1 MAQTHT
7 RVHFSDE
14 SVQRASQLTAAS
26 VEGSSSLLPSPCSLL
41 FLFLPQ
47 WHHGEQTGKGTYL
60 YANGDVFKGRWE
72 SGKKHGRG
80 IFTSGQSSFLETWE
94 NGTRTE
100 REPCKFYPPRLLRTT
115 KEDGAPMRSGVDKER
130 SIRTEIE
137 RLSSEL
143 AAIQRGE
150 QWQQHVRSSAF
161 TSLVSSDVAAIL
173 SPPHQAPGSN
183 PAAAAAGHIAALP
196 SPAAAI
202 EAAAALSPMDIA
214 AASAA
219 ASGASPAVSPCSGP
233 MDAETAALCEAR
245 PLSPLAAC
253 RPSSATADAAVP
265 HAAAAA
271 GNDSTARC
279 ATPALMLPAA
289 ATPGAAGASAAA
301 APSCCPTGSSRS
313 SSPSNDDSLCKV
325 CFIAEINTVLLPCAH
340 VAVCMECSTQ
350 LQRCCIC
357 RADIVEAI
365 QTFRA

>member
-1 MAQTHT
+1 MAVGLTLLLL
-7 RVHFSDE
+7 SL
-14 SVQRASQLTAAS
+14 SVRI
-26 VEGSSSLLPSPCSLL
+26 LLL
-41 FLFLPQ
+41 Q

-60 YANGDVFKGRWE
+60 YANGDVFKGKWE
-72 SGKKHGRG
+72 LGKKHGRG
-80 IFTSGQSSFLETWE
+80 IFTSGQSSWLETWE
-94 NGTRTE
+94 HGVRQE
-100 REPCKFYPPRLLRTT
+100 REACKFYPPRLLRTH
-115 KEDGAPMRSGVDKER
+115 KEDGVPLRSGADKER

-183 PAAAAAGHIAALP
+183 PAAAAAAGHIGALP

-219 ASGASPAVSPCSGP
+219 PSGASPAVSPCSGP
-233 MDAETAALCEAR
+233 MDAEAAALCEAR

-265 HAAAAA
+265 HAAAAT

-289 ATPGAAGASAAA
+289 AAPGAATTAAASAAA
-301 APSCCPTGSSRS
+301 APSCCPTVSSRS

-357 RADIVEAI
+357 RRDIADAI
-365 QTFRA
+365 QTYRA